1 MAAVGTIA
9 VSAAWLAA
17 RRSEQQSLRELNGIL
32 GTLASSPLIYN
43 ESVLEKI
50 HGLSGVE
57 LVSLDEAGRPV
68 HSTVEVTDELI
79 EKVRQAPLITA
90 SRSISEFPRVT
101 SVEDGYFAARLA
113 AARCGSCH
121 ALSCLWNFRLA
132 GGATG
137 SADCLG

>member
-68 HSTVEVTDELI
+68 HSTVEVSDELI
-79 EKVRQAPLITA
+79 EKARQAPLITA
-90 SRSISEFPRVT
+90 SRSIS
-101 SVEDGYFAARLA
+101 
-113 AARCGSCH
+113 
-121 ALSCLWNFRLA
+121 
-132 GGATG
+132 
-137 SADCLG
+137 